1 MLGAGLKLAGWREPA
16 MIDAVSDLGDQCQ
29 RVWFRAGVGLA
40 MLCVLALPTMAN
52 AQLGA
57 NSGTSNNLDI
67 EHLQPS
73 ALGLVNADPAE
84 AQRWREYTV
93 GLYLHYARNPLVLF
107 ADRLQIGEVVSHRAS
122 MDLVGTLGILSWLD
136 LTVAVPVSLW
146 QAGDAGLPTGDIA
159 SIGMRD
165 IRISPKLTALRQ
177 SWAGIGLAVVPE
189 FSVPSGNSDA
199 FLGAGNLTFS
209 PHLVADRSFDV
220 AWGLRFA
227 LAGGAKFRPRTA
239 LGNIEIDDELF
250 YRAGTGVGL
259 PEMLSTKPELVAEIE
274 GRTRLDAPFANK
286 EQNPLLARAGLRL
299 GIDLSQGH
307 RLHTLT
313 GISVGLTRGYGA
325 PDIQAYI
332 GVSYQR
338 YMSDRDGDGIYDEDD
353 ECPDKPEDFDGFE
366 DEDGCPELDND
377 RDGIL
382 DVKDKCPLKP
392 EDFDGFEDEDGCPD
406 PDNDRDGI
414 PDVKDQC
421 PLEPEDIDGFDDE
434 DGCPDYDDDR
444 DGIPDAQDK
453 CPKEKETI
461 NGFEDEDGCP
471 DEGDTNVEVTSEKV
485 TINTKIMFGFD
496 SDRIRQESFSILN
509 QVALTLKANPQ
520 LERIRIEGHTDLKGS
535 DEYNIEL
542 SQRRS
547 ESVLTYLVAQGVTPS
562 RLEAVGYGEMRPVID
577 AVSTE
582 ADTKNRRV
590 EFTILRQ
597 AGQDSGSGSRDIEI
611 EVE

>member
-1 MLGAGLKLAGWREPA
+1 MLRGVVKLARQREPA
-16 MIDAVSDLGDQCQ
+16 IIKAVSFCDEPCRRGGA
-29 RVWFRAGVGLA
+29 RAALGLA
-40 MLCVLALPTMAN
+40 MLCALAVPSAGY

-57 NSGTSNNLDI
+57 NSGTSNNLDV
-67 EHLQPS
+67 EHLQLS
-73 ALGLVNADPAE
+73 ALGLVNSDPAQ

-107 ADRLQIGEVVSHRAS
+107 AGRLQVGEVVGHRAS
-122 MDLVGTLGILSWLD
+122 MDLVGTLGLLSWLD

-146 QAGDAGLPTGDIA
+146 QTGDAGLPTGDIG
-159 SIGMRD
+159 SFGMRD

-189 FSVPSGNSDA
+189 VSVPSGNSDA

-209 PHLVADRSFDV
+209 PHLVIDRSFDV
-220 AWGLRFA
+220 AWGLRFSV
-227 LAGGAKFRPRTA
+227 AGGAKFRPRTA

-259 PEMLSTKPELVAEIE
+259 PEILSTQPEVVAEIE
-274 GRTRLDAPFANK
+274 GRTRLDAPFETK
-286 EQNPLLARAGLRL
+286 EQNPLLGRAGLRL
-299 GIDLSQGH
+299 GIDVSAGH
-307 RLHTLT
+307 RIHTLT
-313 GISVGLTRGYGA
+313 GVSFGLTRGYGA
-325 PDIQAYI
+325 PDIQAYV
-332 GVSYQR
+332 GLSYQR

-353 ECPDKPEDFDGFE
+353 DCPDKPEDFDGFQ

-382 DVKDKCPLKP
+382 DVKDKCPLEP
-392 EDFDGFEDEDGCPD
+392 EDMDGFEDEDGCPD

-414 PDVKDQC
+414 PDVKDEC
-421 PLEPEDIDGFDDE
+421 PLEPEDLDGFEDE

-453 CPKEKETI
+453 CPQEKEVI

-485 TINTKIMFGFD
+485 TINTKVMFGFD
-496 SDRIRQESFSILN
+496 SDRIRELSFSILN

-577 AVSTE
+577 AVSTK
-582 ADTKNRRV
+582 ADAKNRRV
-590 EFTILRQ
+590 EFTILKQ

-611 EVE
+611 EIE